1 MKLKKKILAGILSG
15 AILMTSGLAFN
26 DAQAAQNQE
35 HWRGYGNH
43 MNFERNSGH
52 RMGFG
57 RGMNFNDDFQ
67 FSDEQIAEFAKK
79 IADYYGIDQYEVE
92 TALRENTHFGDI
104 RHAATLAKLS
114 GRSFSEVLAMKNDWH
129 QVADKLGVTREQ
141 FDAFMKEEMLG
152 WLAKR
157 SRLDTKTVQNLL
169 DDGYNPR
176 DICMAG
182 IIAGESGKGVKSVLN
197 KRKINNSWQDVAKE
211 FNVDAKKLF
220 GGNRQHKNSQR
231 N

>member
-15 AILMTSGLAFN
+15 AILISGSLAFN
-26 DAQAAQNQE
+26 DAQAAQKNFDSHRPHFE
-35 HWRGYGNH
+35 HFDEQH
-43 MNFERNSGH
+43 ERP
-52 RMGFG
+52 
-57 RGMNFNDDFQ
+57 Q
-67 FSDEQIAEFAKK
+67 FTDEQIAEFAKK
-79 IADYYGIDQYEVE
+79 IADYYGVDQYEVE

-104 RHAATLAKLS
+104 RQAATLAKLS

-129 QVADKLGVTREQ
+129 QVAEKLGVTREQ

-152 WLAKR
+152 WLAQR
-157 SRLDTKTVQNLL
+157 SKLDTKTVQSLL
-169 DDGYNPR
+169 DDNYNPR

-182 IIAGESGKGVKSVLN
+182 IIASESGKSVKSVLN

-220 GGNRQHKNSQR
+220 GGNRPHKNFQR
-231 N
+231 S